1 MRAWH
6 LILMLLFVPLLE
18 ASAQSQARDFLRR
31 VPEVVE
37 PAPHGA
43 VRMRV
48 DGARINFPVDPDE
61 LRQSLSAPLSEA
73 CSRLEFNQVKQ
84 GRFYMIIDVPDLGPY
99 RYGYAQGD
107 GLNLKDPRTLREP
120 GIAYLFDLDGTSECR
135 VYAYKIP

>member
-1 MRAWH
+1 MKSLA
-6 LILMLLFVPLLE
+6 LILGLFLLPL
-18 ASAQSQARDFLRR
+18 ADAQAQSQARDFLRR

-37 PAPHGA
+37 PEPHGS

-48 DGARINFPVDPDE
+48 DGARVNFPVDPDR
-61 LRQSLSAPLSEA
+61 LLQGLSPELSEA

-84 GRFYMIIDVPDLGPY
+84 GRFYMILDMPDLGRY
-99 RYGYAQGD
+99 RFGYAQGD
-107 GLNLKDPRTLREP
+107 GLNLSDPRTLRKP